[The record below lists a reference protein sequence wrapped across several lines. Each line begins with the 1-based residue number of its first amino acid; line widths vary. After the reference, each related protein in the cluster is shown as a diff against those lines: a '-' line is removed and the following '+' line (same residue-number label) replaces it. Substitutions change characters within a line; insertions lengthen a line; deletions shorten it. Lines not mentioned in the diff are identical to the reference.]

1 MTTTPDTMTMPDEIA
16 SIFALA
22 FTRIPGQP
30 SDDALND
37 ILLVIKPLLHNIE
50 YDMAG
55 PQNLVGLID
64 YPTAYATVR
73 GQPWVNPALT

>member
-1 MTTTPDTMTMPDEIA
+1 MTMPDEIA

-22 FTRIPGQP
+22 SKNFTRIPGQP

-55 PQNLVGLID
+55 PQNLVGLS
-64 YPTAYATVR
+64 
-73 GQPWVNPALT
+73 